1 MGEGVSYQGVTV
13 AGITGLRPGGWLV
26 PQADEA

>member
-13 AGITGLRPGGWLV
+13 AGITSLQPGRWLV
-26 PQADEA
+26 EQADEA